1 MGGIT
6 AEETAAFVS
15 FIVSN
20 ILFFSALTGSVD
32 LYSGE

>member
-20 ILFFSALTGSVD
+20 ILFFFCFD
-32 LYSGE
+32 RFC